1 MAGEEDLKHED
12 KESDSEGGSPAS
24 QDHQNHQNQFTEE
37 EVENGEKQLDVS
49 HDQSIDENKSNG
61 VKDEGKEVEI
71 VGNEDGG
78 VVQVEREL
86 KIEGEFDG
94 QKINVEYV
102 EPMIESNREG
112 LRRSSSSS
120 SSSSSGSSVEKYA
133 VGDKNN
139 IVVDNAPA
147 VELVKESDCLHD
159 TQVTDSIEG
168 TTSASDLDKAAISED
183 VVQVTTSASDA
194 DNVTGS
200 TVEPVVKE
208 KGAEKLYVVDEKDT
222 ALDTVMENL
231 DVVVDKATVSE
242 VLVETRLEKRDE
254 AASAASCEAS
264 AISTGN
270 AVANTDIKASVNI
283 ENEDKVE
290 PPHNAPTIDVG
301 VCADNVKE
309 SPANEFH
316 DHQLK
321 VALPSRPVQ
330 TTSWKGCCGLF
341 ELFAGSN
348 R

>member
-1 MAGEEDLKHED
+1 M
-12 KESDSEGGSPAS
+12 
-24 QDHQNHQNQFTEE
+24 
-37 EVENGEKQLDVS
+37 
-49 HDQSIDENKSNG
+49 
-61 VKDEGKEVEI
+61 
-71 VGNEDGG
+71 
-78 VVQVEREL
+78 QVEREL

-102 EPMIESNREG
+102 EHMIESNREG
-112 LRRSSSSS
+112 LQRSSSSS
-120 SSSSSGSSVEKYA
+120 SSSSSVEKYA

-139 IVVDNAPA
+139 ILVDNAPA
-147 VELVKESDCLHD
+147 VELVKESDCLYD

-200 TVEPVVKE
+200 TVKPVVKE

-222 ALDTVMENL
+222 ALDTVTENWEENL

-254 AASAASCEAS
+254 AASAVSCEVS
-264 AISTGN
+264 AVSTGN
-270 AVANTDIKASVNI
+270 AVPNTDIKASLNI

-290 PPHNAPTIDVG
+290 PPHNGDVG

-309 SPANEFH
+309 FPANEFH